1 MKSWNKNWNIP
12 AFLIFNILLFAGLFY
27 FDLHRNINIGAFESI
42 GTVSFKINSIQRKF
56 ESAVVWHSIQ
66 SNSPLRDKDTIKT
79 YPESD
84 ALIKLNDGTEIQV
97 DENTMIYLDFT
108 GNSPNINFEG
118 GTIQINSSK
127 GRDPNKQLIVK
138 TKNQTIKLSG
148 SDAKIDSSGSDGIN
162 VSLDKGKAIIEGK
175 GDSKELNPNEIAT
188 LGESGVSTR
197 KVPFALQ
204 EPENQKKFISTSSS
218 TPISFRWTAT
228 GSNTNPTFELSRLR
242 DFKRV
247 DTKLQNVASAN
258 LNLPQGTYFWRV
270 SGKNSSGAIEYSESR
285 KFILIKETGLQLFS
299 PSNGATI
306 SSAGGNPNITFAW
319 TPSETVSQYTL
330 ELADNSNFTST
341 IKSIPVS
348 SNSIGLNSLGEGT
361 YFWRVTTKPS
371 SDGISSIRSS
381 VSSFTIGTKQ
391 PPAKTPTEIKKDNKK
406 EITKK
411 EEEKKELAKVEEK
424 KIEEKKR
431 EEKKVE
437 EKKKIENESIAGLS
451 PEHIS
456 PVAGTVDISKDKQ
469 IQFRWDKVKPATHYV
484 VKISE
489 AGKKTKTLLNEKV
502 TNNSYTLKNFSKFSE
517 GTFLW
522 DVTPY
527 DKKNSPGKTARG
539 KFTIDLSNDGL
550 KNLKPEEI
558 KILSPDTI
566 YRDK

>member
-1 MKSWNKNWNIP
+1 LKAAQFK
-12 AFLIFNILLFAGLFY
+12 LI
-27 FDLHRNINIGAFESI
+27 
-42 GTVSFKINSIQRKF
+42 VQR
-56 ESAVVWHSIQ
+56 E
-66 SNSPLRDKDTIKT
+66 T
-79 YPESD
+79 
-84 ALIKLNDGTEIQV
+84 
-97 DENTMIYLDFT
+97 
-108 GNSPNINFEG
+108 
-118 GTIQINSSK
+118 
-127 GRDPNKQLIVK
+127 DPNKQLIVK

-162 VSLDKGKAIIEGK
+162 VSLDKGKAVIEGK

-218 TPISFRWTAT
+218 TPISFRWTVT

-306 SSAGGNPNITFAW
+306 ASAGGNPNITFAW

-381 VSSFTIGTKQ
+381 VSSFTVGTKQ
-391 PPAKTPTEIKKDNKK
+391 PPTEIKNDSKK

-424 KIEEKKR
+424 KREEKKIEEKK
-431 EEKKVE
+431 KVE
-437 EKKKIENESIAGLS
+437 TESIAGLA

-456 PVAGTVDISKDKQ
+456 PVAGDSRYK
-469 IQFRWDKVKPATHYV
+469 
-484 VKISE
+484 
-489 AGKKTKTLLNEKV
+489 
-502 TNNSYTLKNFSKFSE
+502 
-517 GTFLW
+517 
-522 DVTPY
+522 
-527 DKKNSPGKTARG
+527 
-539 KFTIDLSNDGL
+539 
-550 KNLKPEEI
+550 
-558 KILSPDTI
+558 
-566 YRDK
+566 